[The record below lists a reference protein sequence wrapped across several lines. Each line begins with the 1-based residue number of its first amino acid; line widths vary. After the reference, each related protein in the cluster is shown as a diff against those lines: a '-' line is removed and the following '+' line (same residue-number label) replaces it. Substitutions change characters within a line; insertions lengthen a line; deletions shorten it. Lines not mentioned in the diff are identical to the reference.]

1 MLSRCIDLKKDGYL
15 WIVGWD
21 YAIPY
26 NQENGSGARL
36 KLTKFGI
43 PSLQEELVSL
53 CIEDSISR
61 LIVDNVHAIQ
71 QGMCINDDSI
81 FVPYGDSALGYQGI
95 DVIDIN
101 KGKVVK
107 NIDLNNTSVSE
118 PEAVF
123 FYQGEIFIAD
133 QATTIKRIIKY

>member
-1 MLSRCIDLKKDGYL
+1 
-15 WIVGWD
+15 
-21 YAIPY
+21 
-26 NQENGSGARL
+26 
-36 KLTKFGI
+36 
-43 PSLQEELVSL
+43 
-53 CIEDSISR
+53 
-61 LIVDNVHAIQ
+61 
-71 QGMCINDDSI
+71 MCINDDSI

-133 QATTIKRIIKY
+133 QATTIKHIIKY